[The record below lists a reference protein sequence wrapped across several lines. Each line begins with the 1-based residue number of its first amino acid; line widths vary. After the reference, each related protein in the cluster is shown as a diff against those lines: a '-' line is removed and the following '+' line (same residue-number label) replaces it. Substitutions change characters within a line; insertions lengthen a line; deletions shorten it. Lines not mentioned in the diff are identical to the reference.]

1 MALLKYTLLRLALL
15 AVTAG
20 VFYLVGL
27 RDWILLFVAF
37 LVSGVISIFLLN
49 RARDD
54 VSTSLAQRQQAI
66 NDRLDEPAAGES
78 SAGEPSADDEP
89 DAQPDR

>member
-27 RDWILLFVAF
+27 RDWVLLFAAF
-37 LVSGVISIFLLN
+37 LVSGIISIFVLN
-49 RARDD
+49 RARNE
-54 VSTSLAQRQQAI
+54 VSTSIASRQQRI
-66 NDRLDEPAAGES
+66 NQRMES
-78 SAGEPSADDEP
+78 GDDET
-89 DAQPDR
+89 DGQPDRES

>member
-15 AVTAG
+15 AGTAG
-20 VFYLVGL
+20 VLYLVGL
-27 RDWILLFVAF
+27 RDWLLLFVAF
-37 LVSGVISIFLLN
+37 LVSGLISIFALN

-66 NDRLDEPAAGES
+66 NDRIENA
-78 SAGEPSADDEP
+78 SADDEP

>member
-15 AVTAG
+15 AVTAY

-27 RDWILLFVAF
+27 REWLLLFAAF
-37 LVSGVISIFLLN
+37 LVSGIISIFVLN

-54 VSTSLAQRQQAI
+54 VSMSLAQRQQAI
-66 NDRLDEPAAGES
+66 NDRLDETAAGES
-78 SAGEPSADDEP
+78 SAEDEP

>member
-1 MALLKYTLLRLALL
+1 MTRLLITAALL

-20 VFYLVGL
+20 VLYLVGL
-27 RDWILLFVAF
+27 RDWVLLFVAF
-37 LVSGVISIFLLN
+37 LLSGIISIFALN

-54 VSTSLAQRQQAI
+54 VSSTLAKRQQAI
-66 NDRLDEPAAGES
+66 NERMQAQRSQDDPGD
-78 SAGEPSADDEP
+78 GSADDQP

>member
-15 AVTAG
+15 AGTAG
-20 VFYLVGL
+20 VLYLVGL
-27 RDWILLFVAF
+27 RDWLLLFVAF
-37 LVSGVISIFLLN
+37 LVSGLISIFALN

-66 NDRLDEPAAGES
+66 NDRIES
-78 SAGEPSADDEP
+78 ASADDEP

>member
-15 AVTAG
+15 AATAG
-20 VFYLVGL
+20 ALYLVGL
-27 RDWILLFVAF
+27 RDWMLLFVAF
-37 LVSGVISIFLLN
+37 LVSGVISIFALN

-66 NDRLDEPAAGES
+66 NDRLDAT
-78 SAGEPSADDEP
+78 SAEDEP

>member
-27 RDWILLFVAF
+27 RDWILLFAAF
-37 LVSGVISIFLLN
+37 LVSGIISIFVLN
-49 RARDD
+49 RARNE
-54 VSTSLAQRQQAI
+54 VSASIASRQQRI
-66 NDRLDEPAAGES
+66 NQRMESDE
-78 SAGEPSADDEP
+78 DEP
-89 DAQPDR
+89 DGQPDREP

>member
-15 AVTAG
+15 GATAG

-27 RDWILLFVAF
+27 RDWILLFAAF
-37 LVSGVISIFLLN
+37 FVSGIISIFALN

-54 VSTSLAQRQQAI
+54 VSTSLATRQRMI
-66 NDRLDEPAAGES
+66 NERMEAT
-78 SAGEPSADDEP
+78 SAEDEP
-89 DAQPDR
+89 DGEADRQP

>member
-15 AVTAG
+15 AATAG
-20 VFYLVGL
+20 VFYLIGL
-27 RDWILLFVAF
+27 RDWVLLFAAF
-37 LVSGVISIFLLN
+37 LVSGVISIFALN
-49 RARDD
+49 RARDE

-66 NDRLDEPAAGES
+66 NERLDASGAKEASPE
-78 SAGEPSADDEP
+78 DEP

>member
-15 AVTAG
+15 AGTAG
-20 VFYLVGL
+20 VLYLVGL
-27 RDWILLFVAF
+27 RDWLLLFVAF
-37 LVSGVISIFLLN
+37 LVSGLISIFALN

-66 NDRLDEPAAGES
+66 NDRIES
-78 SAGEPSADDEP
+78 ASADDEP
-89 DAQPDR
+89 DAQSDR

>member
-15 AVTAG
+15 AATAG

-37 LVSGVISIFLLN
+37 LVSGVISIFVLN
-49 RARDD
+49 RARDE
-54 VSTSLAQRQQAI
+54 VSTSLAQRQRTI
-66 NDRLDEPAAGES
+66 NERLEET
-78 SAGEPSADDEP
+78 SAEDEP
-89 DAQPDR
+89 DAEPDR